1 MKQRK
6 FFWALMALGFFVGIL
21 SMPKEEYIA
30 DPMAVRCETVSLIN
44 DGSLAIPAAL
54 AQSFGERGQFFVE
67 NVTKVKWYCKYGILN
82 SLMYLPALF
91 IQKWHE
97 GTLSYTSP
105 SRVIYLN
112 LFNLLLALASAIYL
126 FLIASR
132 YTKREFVAF
141 FYVIAA
147 FYTTYW
153 WNYLRGQN
161 SEIYQVLF
169 MLGFYYH
176 LVRSCDGFKN
186 QSSNSTDTANN
197 SVVPVLVPS
206 SISYTLS
213 HCAPSTPRSSSVS
226 ATLKTGSRPSW
237 NEALAGLFFSLLILT
252 KVVYVIL
259 LPVVGLFFIL
269 VHYQKRQDQEPLFSW
284 RSLWSLLPSFCSFG
298 LPVALA
304 MGIILGVNNYKF
316 GSPFES
322 GYGQWQES
330 GQPVFSGHLFSGLSH
345 FFFNPQYS
353 IFLYFPLLLFAL
365 FGYSTFFKKF
375 RLETALFVSIGLII
389 LLVNAKLLTWC
400 GGWGYGPRYL
410 LIMLPLM
417 SLPFLAVLDW
427 IVGQRKKGRA
437 LFAGGFIALVLLV
450 SLRLQMNVNA
460 LPFFVNFRLQG
471 ALASLHD
478 PRVDLYFSRVP
489 FGIINADLLA
499 FKQGAPLPVLGS
511 VEKQLSPERAEQLH
525 QFIRSQLTSNYYF
538 WK

>member
-1 MKQRK
+1 
-6 FFWALMALGFFVGIL
+6 MALVFFVGIL

-30 DPMAVRCETVSLIN
+30 DPMAVRSETVSLIN

-67 NVTKVKWYCKYGILN
+67 NVTKEKWYCKYGILN

-97 GTLSYTSP
+97 GTLTYTSP

-161 SEIYQVLF
+161 SEIYQVFF

-176 LVRSCDGFKN
+176 LVRSCAALK
-186 QSSNSTDTANN
+186 
-197 SVVPVLVPS
+197 
-206 SISYTLS
+206 
-213 HCAPSTPRSSSVS
+213 PRQH
-226 ATLKTGSRPSW
+226 
-237 NEALAGLFFSLLILT
+237 EALAGFFFSLLILT

-269 VHYQKRQDQEPLFSW
+269 VHYQKVRDEESVLSWKAW
-284 RSLWSLLPSFCSFG
+284 RSFLPSFCSFG

-304 MGIILGVNNYKF
+304 MGMILGVNNYKF
-316 GSPFES
+316 GSHFES
-322 GYGQWQES
+322 GYGQWQER

-345 FFFNPQYS
+345 FFFDPQYS
-353 IFLYFPLLLFAL
+353 IFIYFPLLVFAF
-365 FGYSTFFKKF
+365 FGYRTFFKKF
-375 RLETALFVSIGLII
+375 RLETTLFFSIGLII

-410 LIMLPLM
+410 LVMLPLV
-417 SLPFLAVLDW
+417 SLPCLAVFDA
-427 IVGQRKKGRA
+427 IVEQRKKARVLLAGA
-437 LFAGGFIALVLLV
+437 LIVLVLLD
-450 SLRLQMNVNA
+450 SLKLQMNVNA

-471 ALASLHD
+471 ALTALHD
-478 PRVDLYFSRVP
+478 PQIDFYFSRVP
-489 FGIINADLLA
+489 FGIINGDLLA
-499 FKQGAPLPVLGS
+499 FKQGARLHILES
-511 VEKQLSPERAEQLH
+511 AEKKLSPEGIEQLH